1 MAYQVETPGEWP
13 LGVYQLAVTDPV
25 LGGADGPPNLMGR
38 SLANRTLYQRLRNVT
53 PWLADLAAAHGYPA
67 GACVRHGATTWR
79 AIVDNNVAPGTD
91 PAKWERWGYS
101 ESELAAYLRGSLLS
115 PARCPVT
122 GPAAAPSAASPYTIW
137 QSVAPYNEYWAWLG
151 DVWKVVANRYT
162 SAAFIASNA
171 LPANTQTAIAS
182 LTTPRDGK
190 AVVRGIFSALNSPAA
205 TTEAISHIRRVRGGV
220 TTLLAESVSEGVTTA
235 LNHYVYGRP
244 YTVTDVLAG
253 DTYYL
258 LALVN
263 APVAAHPQNQNSIHL
278 EYLQ

>member
-1 MAYQVETPGEWP
+1 MAYQVETPGDWP

-38 SLANRTLYQRLRNVT
+38 ALANRTVYQRLRNVT

-91 PAKWERWGYS
+91 PTKWERWGYS

-115 PARCPVT
+115 PVRCPVT
-122 GPAAAPSAASPYTIW
+122 GPTNAPSAASPYTMW

-162 SAAFIASNA
+162 MATFIASA
-171 LPANTQTAIAS
+171 PLSASTQTAICHLVA
-182 LTTPRDGK
+182 PRDGK
-190 AVVRGIFSALNSPAA
+190 AVLRGIFSALNSPAA
-205 TTEAISHIRRVRGGV
+205 TTEALSHIRRVRAGV

-235 LNHYVYGRP
+235 LNHYVHGRP

-258 LALVN
+258 LGLVN